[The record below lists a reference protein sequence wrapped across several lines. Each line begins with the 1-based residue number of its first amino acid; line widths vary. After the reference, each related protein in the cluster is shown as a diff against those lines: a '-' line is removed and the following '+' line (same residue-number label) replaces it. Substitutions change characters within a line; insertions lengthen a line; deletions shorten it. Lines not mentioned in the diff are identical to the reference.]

1 MRLNPKRTALL
12 IMTVFMMTSFG
23 MNVNAQTL
31 FEENMINSD
40 ENNAVYMEYDSD
52 TNTYELTDE
61 NGNAV
66 TDADSYYSEIQTAVS
81 ETLPAVTE
89 TSSITSQTTTV
100 SASAA
105 QTAVT
110 AVTVDKYKGRL
121 RAEATTTT
129 TVTTTKATTTTKKTT
144 TIQAAIV
151 TRSYY
156 NGIDVSRH
164 QGDINWKKVKDAGID
179 FVMIRAG
186 YGMEY
191 DQVDG
196 NFHKNIKAAQAVGLE
211 CGVYWY
217 SYAVSTS
224 EALREAEVCYST
236 IKGYKLS
243 YPVSFDIEDPSQ
255 SYLSETATSNITKV
269 FCDYLE
275 KRSCFVSVYSYASL
289 LKDKMNSSVL
299 SKYDIWVAHTGV
311 TKPSY
316 SGSYG
321 MWQYSH
327 TGRVNGITGNVDLD
341 YGYKY
346 YPDIMK
352 KYKLNGYS

>member
-52 TNTYELTDE
+52 ANTYELTDE

-66 TDADSYYSEIQTAVS
+66 TDADSYYSETQTAVS

-100 SASAA
+100 SASAS

-275 KRSCFVSVYSYASL
+275 KRSYFVSVYSYASL